1 MPVEA
6 LPSDRVFRGGVCV
19 QTHRPTALEACQEK
33 SLLHGLGC
41 PHCQPFPMSLLLTGG
56 ECCLLPSGVESKCLL
71 LRPGGW
77 GSAPPNTRAELSE
90 EGGALVVSLG
100 DVPPGTYRHDLG
112 KRF

>member
-19 QTHRPTALEACQEK
+19 QTHRPTALEACQEEK

-41 PHCQPFPMSLLLTGG
+41 PHCQPFPMSLLLRGG

-71 LRPGGW
+71 LRPGGVQPHPTQ
-77 GSAPPNTRAELSE
+77 GQSSLRKEELS
-90 EGGALVVSLG
+90 
-100 DVPPGTYRHDLG
+100 
-112 KRF
+112 